1 MEAKAARLQLVSWAV
16 YWELWLALVRSKG
29 TGQVRIGGSLE
40 WLHGYKQTPSVL
52 KAAAHSPQ
60 KTLADGGQESDT
72 VQKIPVLSDA
82 GSIWNHIRSGCQAPF
97 WRPEAQLL
105 YFNLSARSFL

>member
-82 GSIWNHIRSGCQAPF
+82 GSVWNHIRSSHSTPF
-97 WRPEAQLL
+97 WMTEPQLPHL
-105 YFNLSARSFL
+105 NF